1 MKNRSVKKILVDVVE
16 NTTNRDD
23 DSLENEEDFYFYDR
37 SIFEK
42 TYFTYYDKDRYDDDI
57 ETISTLIKQ
66 ISLFGEVIY
75 EDDNGKIM
83 NTDIDKKYLQ
93 EDLSKV
99 DEMKSEMGDFGL
111 IFLKY
116 VFDNI
121 TNKEKIKYLN
131 EFRVMVFD
139 MLKGKG
145 ENTEELS
152 TQMGK
157 LKTDMEDNISDDT
170 NPKIVSGVV
179 DNYVFKNTKLI
190 DKYLQRIGFD
200 KDSLLKFFQEII

>member
-1 MKNRSVKKILVDVVE
+1 MKNRSVKEILVDVVE
-16 NTTNRDD
+16 NTTDRDD
-23 DSLENEEDFYFYDR
+23 DSLEKEEDYYFYDR

-42 TYFTYYDKDRYDDDI
+42 RYFTYYDKDRYDDDI

-75 EDDNGKIM
+75 EDDEGRIM
-83 NTDIDKKYLQ
+83 NSDIDKKYLQ
-93 EDLSKV
+93 EDYSEV
-99 DEMKSEMGDFGL
+99 DEMKSEMGDVGL

-121 TNKEKIKYLN
+121 TNKEKIKYLDD
-131 EFRVMVFD
+131 FRVMVFD
-139 MLKGKG
+139 ILKGKS

-179 DNYVFKNTKLI
+179 DNYIFTNTKMI
-190 DKYLQRIGFD
+190 DKYLLRIGFD
-200 KDSLLKFFQEII
+200 KDSLSKFFQEII

>member
-116 VFDNI
+116 VFDNT

>member
-139 MLKGKG
+139 MLNGKG

-152 TQMGK
+152 RQMGK